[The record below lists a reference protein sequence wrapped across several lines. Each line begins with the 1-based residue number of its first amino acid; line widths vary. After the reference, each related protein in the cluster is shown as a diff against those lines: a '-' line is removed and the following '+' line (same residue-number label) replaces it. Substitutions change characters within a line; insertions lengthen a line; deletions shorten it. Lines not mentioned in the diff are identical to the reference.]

1 VTHAVRT
8 NLATL
13 LVGVVLQ
20 RVLQL
25 AAFLCI
31 GRALGPERLGVWAQ
45 GLATAALL
53 AIVAGAGVRNL
64 LTRAVARSP
73 AAARVFVLR
82 AIRTR
87 LVAGLGLA
95 ALGTA
100 VAFATSEQPWFWTLC
115 VLQVL
120 PAAFELKNL
129 FDAAGRTR
137 LEVALE
143 TGTSLLQLL
152 LIGAWMVSGSESL
165 VVLAAIALASRC
177 VYAAAAIPAIARL
190 PRARADAVPA
200 PQAARV
206 PAAVVL
212 GQTANELVAAGDVW
226 LVALCFGDGAAGLWS
241 VATRFAAAALLPSAQ
256 LARLLLPHLL
266 HAGNGGDAARTLRT
280 AARATALA
288 TVPMLAG
295 GAMVA
300 GELCSLPGPQ
310 FAIAAPALV
319 LALLAGCL
327 QHAGWQRSHALLAL
341 GRDGL
346 YAATLA
352 APALLQVLG
361 VVGCSALGIIADDAT
376 AATAAAAIAAVA
388 QLVYFGW
395 SANAVRG
402 DARPERLG
410 GAAGPAML
418 AACTGLAAA
427 LPRLAIVG
435 PWLLPSQL
443 VAGGLAFAF
452 GLWFVELRGRTNRVG
467 DSLVAASGFR
477 R

>member
-1 VTHAVRT
+1 MTHAVRT

-20 RVLQL
+20 RALQL

-31 GRALGPERLGVWAQ
+31 GRALGPDRLGVYAQ

-73 AAARVFVLR
+73 DAARAFVLR

-87 LVAGLGLA
+87 FVVGLA
-95 ALGTA
+95 LAAAGTA
-100 VAFATSEQPWFWTLC
+100 IAFATSERPWFWTLC

-129 FDAAGRTR
+129 LDAAGRTR
-137 LEVALE
+137 VEVAIE
-143 TGTSLLQLL
+143 TGTSLLQLGL
-152 LIGAWMVSGSESL
+152 VAAWLFAGSEDL
-165 VVLAAIALASRC
+165 VALAAIALACRC
-177 VYAAAAIPAIARL
+177 VYATLAIPAIARL
-190 PRARADAVPA
+190 PRTTAPDDAATPARTHF
-200 PQAARV
+200 
-206 PAAVVL
+206 AVVL
-212 GQTANELVAAGDVW
+212 GQTASELVAAGDVW
-226 LVALCFGDGAAGLWS
+226 LVALCFGDGAAGLYA
-241 VATRFAAAALLPSAQ
+241 VAVRFAAAALLPSAQ

-280 AARATALA
+280 AARATTLA

-300 GELCSLPGPQ
+300 GELCALAGRQ
-310 FAIAAPALV
+310 FTLAAPALV
-319 LALLAGCL
+319 LSLVAGCL

-341 GRDGL
+341 GRDGI

-352 APALLQVLG
+352 LPALLQTIALVVAGVLANG
-361 VVGCSALGIIADDAT
+361 GSD
-376 AATAAAAIAAVA
+376 AAAATWAAAIGALA
-388 QLVYFGW
+388 QLAYFAW
-395 SANAVRG
+395 TARAVR
-402 DARPERLG
+402 DDEAFDPFA
-410 GAAGPAML
+410 GATVPAVL
-418 AACTGLAAA
+418 AAATGLAAA
-427 LPRLAIVG
+427 LPRLLLAG
-435 PWLLPSQL
+435 PGLLPMQL
-443 VAGGLAFAF
+443 LAGASAFAF
-452 GLWFVELRGRTNRVG
+452 GLWFVEVRGRSGRVG